1 MAPIHA
7 ILKIGMRRTVTH
19 GIALAATIGLVL
31 AGGTLLGAPADMDIT
46 VSARAIEPG
55 EALLVTIPTP
65 PKATD
70 VRVQAFGREIRAFQI
85 DAVTW
90 QAVVGI
96 DLDDKPGDVTIE
108 ARARVDDTRIIAKTT
123 LTVRP
128 HEFPTRRLTV
138 DEQYVNPPE
147 ATMERIAKEQKE
159 LEAIWAD
166 SAQTRLWSGAFER
179 PVPQENNSAFGSR
192 SVFNDQPRSPHSGA
206 DFLSPAGTPIHA
218 PNAGRIVLAKELYF
232 TGNTVIIDHGL
243 GMFSLMAHL
252 SAIDV
257 HEHDTVKTGQL
268 LGAVGATGRVTGA
281 HLHWAIR
288 INGAR
293 VDPMSVLTVLGPG

>member
-1 MAPIHA
+1 MTRGLP
-7 ILKIGMRRTVTH
+7 
-19 GIALAATIGLVL
+19 LAATIGLVI
-31 AGGTLLGAPADMDIT
+31 AAGAPAR
-46 VSARAIEPG
+46 ARADLDIAVRARAVEPG
-55 EALLVTIPTP
+55 EALVVTIPTP

-70 VRVQAFGREIRAFQI
+70 VRVQAFGKDIRAFQI
-85 DAVTW
+85 DAATW
-90 QAVVGI
+90 EALVGI
-96 DLDDKPGDVTIE
+96 DLDDKPGDATIE
-108 ARARVDDTRIIAKTT
+108 VRARVEDTRIIARKIV
-123 LTVRP
+123 TVLP
-128 HEFPTRRLTV
+128 HDFPTRRLTV

-159 LEAIWAD
+159 LEAIWAN
-166 SAQTRLWSGAFER
+166 SVQTRLWSGAFER

-192 SVFNDQPRSPHSGA
+192 SIFNDQPRSPHSGA

-218 PNAGRIVLAKELYF
+218 PNAGRIMLAKELYF

-257 HEHDTVKTGQL
+257 HEHDVVKTGQL

-281 HLHWAIR
+281 HLHWAVR
-288 INGAR
+288 IASAR
-293 VDPMSVLTVLGPG
+293 VDPLSVIEVTKEVKGVKEVKRP